1 MTTALREVLARLET
15 LAGDLDPQEEAYA
28 LEALESLARRL
39 ESDRQWD
46 ELLASPES
54 QAYLLE
60 RGKEVMRELEAGEL
74 LDGDWGE

>member
-1 MTTALREVLARLET
+1 MPTALREALARIES
-15 LAGDLDPQEEAYA
+15 LAEDLDPQEEAYA

-39 ESDRQWD
+39 EMDRQWD

-60 RGKEVMRELEAGEL
+60 RGKEVMREFEAGETEE
-74 LDGDWGE
+74 GGWE

>member
-60 RGKEVMRELEAGEL
+60 RGKEVMREFEAGKTEE
-74 LDGDWGE
+74 GGWE

>member
-1 MTTALREVLARLET
+1 MPTALREALARIET
-15 LAGDLDPQEEAYA
+15 LADALDPQEQAYA

-39 ESDRQWD
+39 EMDRQWD

-54 QAYLLE
+54 QAYLRE
-60 RGKEVMRELEAGEL
+60 RGKEVMREFEAGEL